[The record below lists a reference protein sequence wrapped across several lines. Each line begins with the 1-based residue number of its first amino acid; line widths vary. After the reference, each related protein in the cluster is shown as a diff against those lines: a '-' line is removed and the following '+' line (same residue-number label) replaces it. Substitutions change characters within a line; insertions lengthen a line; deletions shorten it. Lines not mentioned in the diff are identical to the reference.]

1 MKTVAAV
8 FPTLAEA
15 ENVAR
20 GLRNLG
26 IPSQAIH
33 VAAGNDKSRHEEYI
47 RKARAEETRTATAA
61 ATGASIGASMGF
73 VAGLA
78 MLVIPGVGPII
89 AGGAILTVLTGLSIG
104 AAGGG
109 LIGAFANMGI
119 SHDEAHL
126 YEEAVRRGKVF
137 VAVQVSEEME
147 PEAIRLMAEQGGRD
161 INDEAEAWQA
171 SGWKHPYP
179 NDSTLT
185 ASQPADLIPP
195 ETYRH
200 SGA

>member
-15 ENVAR
+15 ESVAR
-20 GLRNLG
+20 HLMNLG

-33 VAAGNDKSRHEEYI
+33 IAAGNDSSRHDEYI
-47 RKARAEETRTATAA
+47 RKARSEETRTASAA
-61 ATGASIGASMGF
+61 AAGASIGASAGF
-73 VAGLA
+73 VAGLV

-89 AGGAILTVLTGLSIG
+89 AGGVILTLLTGVGIG
-104 AAGGG
+104 AASGG

-147 PEAIRLMAEQGGRD
+147 PEAIRVMAEHGGRD
-161 INDEAEAWQA
+161 INDEVEAWRA

-179 NDSTLT
+179 NDSTIT

-200 SGA
+200 M